1 LNNPIGGYG
10 LTTGLT
16 DAACLGDALVAV
28 MQGIADDSL
37 LQKYSDVRRKIFLEV
52 SNPRSIEAKRKAQ
65 SDPNNLSDADKEFY
79 RKMNE
84 DDQFQID
91 GMKSSMVLQTLLDI
105 PSSKL
110 EKQVEEQTNEV
121 NGEIAG
127 L

>member
-1 LNNPIGGYG
+1 LNNPIGGFG
-10 LTTGLT
+10 LTTGIT

-37 LQKYSDVRRKIFLEV
+37 LQTYSDARKKVFTEI

-84 DDQFQID
+84 DEEFQIE
-91 GMKSSMVLQTLLDI
+91 GMKGSMVLQTLLDI
-105 PSSKL
+105 PQPKL
-110 EKQVEEQTNEV
+110 EKESNEV

-127 L
+127 V

>member
-10 LTTGLT
+10 LTTGIT

-37 LQKYSDVRRKIFLEV
+37 LQTYADIRRKIFLEI

-65 SDPNNLSDADKEFY
+65 SDPDNLSPEDKEFY
-79 RKMNE
+79 RRMNE

-105 PSSKL
+105 PQPNL
-110 EKQVEEQTNEV
+110 EKESKEV

-127 L
+127 V

>member
-1 LNNPIGGYG
+1 M
-10 LTTGLT
+10 TTGIT

-37 LQKYSDVRRKIFLEV
+37 LQQYSDLRRKVFLEI

-84 DDQFQID
+84 DENFQIE
-91 GMKSSMVLQTLLDI
+91 GMKGSMVLQTLLDI
-105 PSSKL
+105 PQPKL
-110 EKQVEEQTNEV
+110 ENESKEV

-127 L
+127 V